1 MQAEPPWR
9 RHAEAMSSTGELP
22 TLELPTLEE
31 ESGMVHATNKPK
43 VLSASLLSVV
53 DSGTLEQI

>member
-1 MQAEPPWR
+1 
-9 RHAEAMSSTGELP
+9 MSSTGELP